1 MPAPD
6 VLPADTLL
14 YVDGV
19 TVDFDGFKA
28 LNNLSLYLGKGELR
42 TVIGPNGA
50 GKTTMMDVITGKTRP
65 TSGTVLYE
73 GSVDLTRR
81 AEEEIARLG
90 IGRKFQK
97 PTVFEA
103 LSVRDNLELASLGGQ
118 KLGTLLAMRT
128 RAETA
133 ERIDSVLETIGLA
146 GRRTVL
152 AGSLSHGEKQWLEIG
167 MLLIQDPKL
176 ILLDEPVAGM
186 TDADTEKTAELILRL
201 KGQHTVV
208 VVEHD
213 MHFVETLA
221 AKTTVLHEGRVLA
234 EGSVAAVRADPTV
247 VQVYLGR
254 S

>member
-28 LNNLSLYLGKGELR
+28 LNSLSLYLDKGELR
-42 TVIGPNGA
+42 TIIGPNGA

-65 TSGTVLYE
+65 TSGTVLYA
-73 GSVDLTRR
+73 GSVDLTRK

-103 LSVRDNLELASLGGQ
+103 LTVRDNLELASLGGQ
-118 KLGTLLAMRT
+118 KLGTLLALRT
-128 RAETA
+128 KADTA
-133 ERIDSVLETIGLA
+133 ERIDTVLETTGLTH
-146 GRRTVL
+146 RRDTV

-167 MLLIQDPKL
+167 MLLIQDPRL

-186 TDADTEKTAELILRL
+186 TDADTEKTAQLILRL
-201 KGQHTVV
+201 KGRHTVV

-221 AKTTVLHEGRVLA
+221 TKTTVLHEGRVLA

-247 VQVYLGR
+247 VDVYLGR

>member
-1 MPAPD
+1 MSALD
-6 VLPADTLL
+6 VLPVDTLL
-14 YVDGV
+14 YLDGV
-19 TVDFDGFKA
+19 TVNFDGFKA
-28 LNNLSLYLGKGELR
+28 LNSLSLYLGKGELR
-42 TVIGPNGA
+42 TIIGPNGA

-65 TSGTVLYE
+65 TSGSVLYE

-103 LSVRDNLELASLGGQ
+103 LSVRDNLELASLGGK
-118 KLGTLLAMRT
+118 KLGTLMAMRT
-128 RAETA
+128 KAETA
-133 ERIDSVLETIGLA
+133 DRIESILELTGLTARRSTI
-146 GRRTVL
+146 

-186 TDADTEKTAELILRL
+186 TDADTEKTAQLILRL

-234 EGSVAAVRADPTV
+234 EGTVASVRADPTV
-247 VQVYLGR
+247 VDVYLGR

>member
-1 MPAPD
+1 
-6 VLPADTLL
+6 
-14 YVDGV
+14 
-19 TVDFDGFKA
+19 
-28 LNNLSLYLGKGELR
+28 
-42 TVIGPNGA
+42 
-50 GKTTMMDVITGKTRP
+50 
-65 TSGTVLYE
+65 
-73 GSVDLTRR
+73 
-81 AEEEIARLG
+81 
-90 IGRKFQK
+90 
-97 PTVFEA
+97 VFEA

-128 RAETA
+128 TPATND
-133 ERIDSVLETIGLA
+133 RIDGILDVIGLTA
-146 GRRTVL
+146 RRAVA

-186 TDADTEKTAELILRL
+186 TDSDTEKTAELILRL

-213 MHFVETLA
+213 MHFVEALA

-234 EGSVAAVRADPTV
+234 EGSVASVRANPTV
-247 VQVYLGR
+247 VDVYLGR